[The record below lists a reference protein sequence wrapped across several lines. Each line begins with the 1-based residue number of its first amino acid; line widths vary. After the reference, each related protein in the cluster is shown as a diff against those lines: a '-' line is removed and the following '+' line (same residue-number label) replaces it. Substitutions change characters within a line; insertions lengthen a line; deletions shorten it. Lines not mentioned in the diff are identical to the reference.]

1 MPPCQPTLKARLLA
15 HAEQAIDDLLAEKPA
30 PATTTLAEIEQVVLK
45 AEQAVAQALTA
56 ELLAESGAALNA
68 AWLMCPTCGRRLS
81 AKGKRK
87 RRVATVTGEAE
98 VAREYYHCRHC
109 RKGIFPPG

>member
-1 MPPCQPTLKARLLA
+1 MPTPHQMLKARLLA
-15 HAEQAIDDLLAEKPA
+15 HAEQAIDDLLAKKPA
-30 PATTTLAEIEQVVLK
+30 PETTTLAEIEQVVLK
-45 AEQAVAQALTA
+45 AEQALAQALTA
-56 ELLAESGAALNA
+56 ELLAESGAALNTT
-68 AWLMCPTCGRRLS
+68 WLMCPTCGRRLT